1 MVTSKRWNSV
11 MMSYGHHLMT
21 NFVVD
26 IKQYKLPFWKQQ
38 NGIINIISSFI
49 CVTGTKARLKS
60 ITYIYKASIIK
71 HKITNRP

>member
-38 NGIINIISSFI
+38 NGIINIISSSY
-49 CVTGTKARLKS
+49 V
-60 ITYIYKASIIK
+60 
-71 HKITNRP
+71 